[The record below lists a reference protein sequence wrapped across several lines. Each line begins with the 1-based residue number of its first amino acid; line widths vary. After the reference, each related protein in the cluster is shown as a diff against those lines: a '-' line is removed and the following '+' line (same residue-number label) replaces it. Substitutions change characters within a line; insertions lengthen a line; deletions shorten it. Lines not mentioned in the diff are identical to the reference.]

1 MNLSWEF
8 RHAIRTLRKSPRFT
22 IAATLTLALGIGAN
36 AAMFSVIRAV
46 FLRPLPF
53 PNENRL
59 VSLWQSNAENGID
72 CAPVS
77 PADFVDWEAQNEIFE
92 HLGAWPESSYGVVAF
107 NIVGNHQAEQVRGV
121 YVSSGFFRALGVPP
135 VLGRTFLPEE
145 DRQRDHRSAL
155 VSHSFWQQ
163 RFGGDPSIL
172 GRTIDV
178 DTFRGGVYTIVGVM
192 PPGFDF
198 PQGTSQGPQIFL
210 PIAFWGGGPLP
221 HTDAADRCC
230 AWFSVV
236 ARLKPGVTLER
247 ARSEM
252 TTIARRIS
260 GRHAQSARITGVGV
274 TPLRREMIGN
284 YRTGLLLLFGAVGL
298 VLLIACVNVANLMLS
313 RVLTRH
319 GEMLIRSALGATT
332 GHLARQVLAEC
343 LVLSGIGAVAGVFLA
358 VWAQGLLARTMAS
371 QVPLAGGARIDWSV
385 LAFSAL
391 MAAATA
397 CLCGLFP
404 VTQLTAGRLRFLPR
418 GTPKSYTPRAGLLR
432 QVLVAAEV
440 ALAVALVAGAGLLIR
455 SLAQL
460 QLVDPGF
467 RADQVLAVSFDLT
480 TNVFRGPGKQQPF
493 FHELMTRVAGLP
505 GVEKVGAISDP
516 PLTYR
521 RMPDQAITL
530 DGRPWRTA
538 VDSPRVIARAVSP
551 DYFAA
556 MGIPLRKG
564 RPFTESDSGD
574 GRLVA
579 LINETAAR
587 LYWPGEDPV
596 GKRMALGSRER
607 FAYFKVPPQPG
618 QPEWREI
625 VGVVGDVRGSGLD
638 SPPQPEVFY
647 SYRQFPWYT
656 PSLIVRSRSDPLQ
669 LAAVIR
675 RQVSA
680 LSRSAVV
687 TGTKTMEQVVGDSI
701 AQPRFRA
708 WLIGLFSL
716 LALLLGMVGIF
727 GVLSYTVEQRRRE
740 IGIRMALGA
749 TAPRVSWLVMSQA
762 LRATAIGLVAG
773 VTGAFAVARVTSS
786 LLYGITAADPAT
798 LAGTVVVFGAAAL
811 AASYSPA
818 RRAAC
823 VDPAAALRSE

>member
-8 RHAIRTLRKSPRFT
+8 RHSIRTLRKSPCFA

-36 AAMFSVIRAV
+36 TAMFSVIRAV

-53 PNENRL
+53 PHEERL
-59 VSLWQSNAENGID
+59 VILWQSNIENGIAR
-72 CAPVS
+72 APVS

-92 HLGAWPESSYGVVAF
+92 HLGVWPESNYGVVAF
-107 NIVGNHQAEQVRGV
+107 NIVGNDQAERVRGV
-121 YVSSGFFRALGVPP
+121 YASSGFFRALGVPP
-135 VLGRTFLPEE
+135 LLGRTFLQEE
-145 DRQRDHRSAL
+145 DRQRDHRSAV

-163 RFGGDPSIL
+163 RFGGDKSIL

-178 DTFRGGVYTIVGVM
+178 DTFRGGVYTIVGVV
-192 PPGFDF
+192 PAGFDF
-198 PQGTSQGPQIFL
+198 PQGTQIFL
-210 PIAFWGGGPLP
+210 PMAFWGGGPLP
-221 HTDAADRCC
+221 NTDAADRCC

-252 TTIARRIS
+252 SAIARRIS
-260 GRHAQSARITGVGV
+260 DRHHPESARVTGVGV
-274 TPLRREMIGN
+274 TPLRQEMVGN
-284 YRTGLLLLFGAVGL
+284 YRTGLLVLFGAVAL

-319 GEMLIRSALGATT
+319 SEMLIRSALGATT
-332 GHLARQVLAEC
+332 GHLARQILAEC

-358 VWAQGLLARTMAS
+358 VWAQGLLVRAMAS
-371 QVPLAGGARIDWSV
+371 QVPLAGGARMDWIV
-385 LAFSAL
+385 FAFSAV
-391 MAAATA
+391 MAAATG
-397 CLCGLFP
+397 CLCGLIP

-418 GTPKSYTPRAGLLR
+418 GTPRSYTPRAGLLR
-432 QVLVAAEV
+432 HVLVAAEV
-440 ALAVALVAGAGLLIR
+440 ALAVTLVAGAGLLIR

-467 RADQVLAVSFDLT
+467 RAGQVLAVSFDLT
-480 TNVFRGPGKQQPF
+480 ANAFRGPGNQQPF

-505 GVEKVGAISDP
+505 GIEKVGAISEP
-516 PLTYR
+516 PLTHR
-521 RMPDQAITL
+521 RMPEQAITL

-538 VDSPRVIARAVSP
+538 VESPRVIACAVSP
-551 DYFAA
+551 EYFAA

-564 RPFTESDSGD
+564 RPFTEIDSGD

-596 GKRMALGSRER
+596 GMRMALGSRER
-607 FAYFKVPPQPG
+607 FGYFKAPPQPG

-638 SPPQPEVFY
+638 VVPQPEVFY
-647 SYRQFPWYT
+647 NYRQYPWYT
-656 PSLIVRSRSDPLQ
+656 PNLVVRSRGDPIQ
-669 LAAVIR
+669 LAAAIR
-675 RQVSA
+675 REVSV
-680 LSRSAVV
+680 LNRSAVV
-687 TGTKTMEQVVGDSI
+687 TGIRTMEQVVADSI

-708 WLIGLFSL
+708 SLIGLFSL

-727 GVLSYTVEQRRRE
+727 GVLSYTVAQRTRE

-762 LRATAIGLVAG
+762 MRATAIGLVVG
-773 VTGAFAVARVTSS
+773 VTGAFAVARWASS
-786 LLYGITAADPAT
+786 LLYGITPADPVT
-798 LAGTVVVFGAAAL
+798 LTGTVVVFGAAAL
-811 AASYSPA
+811 AASYLPA
-818 RRAAC
+818 RRAAR